1 MRARRTAVAGDPI
14 RRCCS
19 RWIDERMLAELTVRA
34 THHRS
39 KESPRKDFLYWIDDG
54 ELVGVRYS
62 NWKINFKIQEHTGF
76 DVWKRGF
83 TNLRVP
89 EIYNIRADPFE
100 RGPESFEYTKWMF
113 DRVYLLVPAQE

>member
-1 MRARRTAVAGDPI
+1 
-14 RRCCS
+14 
-19 RWIDERMLAELTVRA
+19 
-34 THHRS
+34 
-39 KESPRKDFLYWIDDG
+39 G

-100 RGPESFEYTKWMF
+100 RGPESFEYTMWMF
-113 DRVYLLVPAQE
+113 DRVYLLVPAQALVAQWLQSFKEFPMRQKPATFNLDEVMEKLAPKQ